1 LFDLQLLAR
10 GIDLA
15 KGRIFLELE
24 STKLAALATDDF
36 LSFTPETPSKIV
48 AEKMQE
54 SQLTEAYCV
63 AEDGVFLGKISIF
76 EVMDEAQNTAA
87 RLADPKC
94 MQLSSAQSMNDA
106 MKIAI
111 DFVGEAIPVIDPQNH
126 KLIGV
131 VSEAELF
138 RAYSSITQKVR
149 EIETA

>member
-1 LFDLQLLAR
+1 
-10 GIDLA
+10 
-15 KGRIFLELE
+15 
-24 STKLAALATDDF
+24 
-36 LSFTPETPSKIV
+36 
-48 AEKMQE
+48 
-54 SQLTEAYCV
+54 
-63 AEDGVFLGKISIF
+63 
-76 EVMDEAQNTAA
+76 
-87 RLADPKC
+87 